1 MNDNPEM
8 APDAS
13 TARKRAGVPDWDDEY
28 IDRVADR
35 LMHSYD
41 LARDTDVHGNV
52 FDLYGEMHIERQ
64 KQFLH
69 PSVNYANHNSEEYL
83 FARRERRITG
93 ADLDSIVALG
103 HTLADEWI
111 KTDETHF
118 STDFTFVLIAPEI
131 TDEIREF
138 VTGFRD
144 RTLLKLGLR
153 GHYEVNLVVVAPDE
167 QDLKQELESKQEP
180 DIVKSKNADVGK
192 AFALRDEPEPEG
204 LLDRLT
210 NRLRS

>member
-1 MNDNPEM
+1 MNSDSEM
-8 APDAS
+8 AS
-13 TARKRAGVPDWDDEY
+13 ETSRAGVPDWDDEY

-41 LARDTDVHGNV
+41 LARETDIGGEV

-64 KQFLH
+64 KQLFH
-69 PSVNYANHNSEEYL
+69 PSINYANHDSEEYL
-83 FARRERRITG
+83 FARRERQVTR

-111 KTDETHF
+111 ETDETHF

-131 TDEIREF
+131 TDEAREF
-138 VTGFRD
+138 VAGFRD
-144 RTLLKLGLR
+144 RTLLKLGFR
-153 GHYEVNLVVVAPDE
+153 GHYEVNIVIVAPNE
-167 QDLKQELESKQEP
+167 QESKQEP
-180 DIVKSKNADVGK
+180 DIVKSKNADVGE
-192 AFALRDEPEPEG
+192 AFALWDEPTPEG
-204 LLDRLT
+204 VLDRLA